1 MEKLNKKREELK
13 QSLRDLNDLYFGV
26 DNVKT
31 KKK

>member
-1 MEKLNKKREELK
+1 MEKMNKKREELK

>member
-13 QSLRDLNDLYFGV
+13 KSLHELNDIYFGV